1 VTTLAADESPSV
13 TSRSAS
19 HGSRTAAMAVLA
31 GVAYLFAAELGM
43 TLTMRPQPISTLWP
57 PNAILFGLLL
67 LTPQGRWWVVLLGA
81 FPAHLLVE
89 LWSGIPLPMIL
100 CWFLSNSSEA
110 LIGATLVRGMRGGPA
125 RFDTFLGVGIFL
137 FAALTSVFVS
147 CFLDAGFV
155 QLNAWGSTGYW
166 HNWRVRFLSNLL
178 AQLTFVPV
186 IATWGA
192 GGLRDLRRLPR
203 PRALEAGALVLLLGL
218 VCLLVFTRP
227 APAANTSPALLY
239 APLPFLLWA
248 AVRFGPPATSGSL
261 LLVAL
266 LAVAGA
272 VAGNGPFSADTPAA
286 NVVAMQS
293 FLIVVAI
300 PLMTL
305 AAITRERAAAEE
317 RVRAGEKRLQLA
329 LDAAQMG
336 TWEWEI
342 GTGRGVWSDTSA
354 AIVGSSST
362 GDDDLARF
370 RQLVL
375 PEDRAKVAAALE
387 GASDGSSPYDVQF
400 RIRHPDGSIRW
411 IHAKAAALPDETG
424 RLTRLVGVNAD
435 ITDREMAY
443 ATVNEWK
450 NRYEAAIRSSNQLL
464 YDWDPN
470 TDDVRYGGD
479 LERILGYTE
488 QEMGSGLAGW
498 LEKVYADDRSAFEAE
513 VARVIETHDSFRLVY
528 RFRRKDG
535 QVIWVEDRGHFFRD
549 AQGVVSRMVGF
560 IQDVSERTRSD
571 QALRSSEE
579 RFSLV
584 FRSSPQAIQITRQ
597 RDARI
602 LEVNDTWEAVFGYGR
617 EEAVGRTAAD
627 LGMFLSSAD
636 RERLLGLLDAGR
648 PVRDHELELRT
659 RSGEI
664 RQVTIDAERVDV
676 GGEPC
681 YLTFVRDVTERR
693 QAEAEAQEQRL
704 QVAHL
709 SRVAML
715 GEVSGALA
723 HELNQPLTA
732 ILANARAAQRLMAQE
747 PPDLGEVREILGEI
761 ADADRRAGEVIAR
774 LRAFL
779 HKGEM
784 QLGPVDLNDVVC
796 EVLTLIHSDL
806 IQRRVTVDTT
816 GLSPDLPEVFADRV
830 QMQQVL
836 LNLLLNACDAILP
849 DGLDRQ
855 VTIATAAGADGTV
868 ELSLADR
875 GTGIP
880 REEIQHIFEPF
891 VTSKPDGLGLGLS
904 ICRSIVMAHEGRLWA
919 DNNVDGGAT
928 FHLRLPVLDASA
940 EPG

>member
-1 VTTLAADESPSV
+1 MTSLATDESSAV
-13 TSRSAS
+13 TVPAVSGRY
-19 HGSRTAAMAVLA
+19 RTAVTAVLA

-67 LTPQGRWWVVLLGA
+67 LTPQRRWWVILLGA

-100 CWFLSNSSEA
+100 CWFLSNASEA
-110 LIGATLVRGMRGGPA
+110 LIGASVVLVLGGGPA
-125 RFDTFLGVGIFL
+125 RFDTFRGVGIFL
-137 FAALTSVFVS
+137 LAALTSVFIS

-155 QLNAWGSTGYW
+155 QLNGWGSTGYW
-166 HNWRVRFLSNLL
+166 HNWSVRFLSNLL
-178 AQLTFVPV
+178 AQLTFVPLIV
-186 IATWGA
+186 TWGEA
-192 GGLRDLRRLPR
+192 GRRGLRRLWGS
-203 PRALEAGALVLLLGL
+203 RAIEAAVLAVMLTL
-218 VCLLVFTRP
+218 VCLLVFTRAGP
-227 APAANTSPALLY
+227 STNTSPALLY

-248 AVRFGPPATSGSL
+248 AVRFGPAATSASL

-272 VAGNGPFSADTPAA
+272 VAGKGPFAGDTPAA
-286 NVVAMQS
+286 NVLAMQS

-305 AAITRERAAAEE
+305 SAITRERAAAEE
-317 RVRAGEKRLQLA
+317 RARTSEKRLQLA
-329 LDAAQMG
+329 LDAARMG
-336 TWEWEI
+336 TWEWEV

-354 AIVGSSST
+354 AIFGVPSA
-362 GDDDLARF
+362 GDGGLARF
-370 RQLVL
+370 LHLVV
-375 PEDRAKVAAALE
+375 PEDRVAVSTALDSAAA
-387 GASDGSSPYDVQF
+387 GGTPYDVQF
-400 RIRHPDGSIRW
+400 RIRHPDGSVRW
-411 IHAKAAALPDETG
+411 IHAKAAALADETG
-424 RLTRLVGVNAD
+424 RLTRLVGVNVD

-450 NRYEAAIRSSNQLL
+450 NRYEAAIQSSNQLL

-470 TDDVRYGGD
+470 TNDVRYGGD

-488 QEMGSGLAGW
+488 AEMGGGLAGW
-498 LEKVYADDRSAFEAE
+498 LEKVYPDDRSAFEAE
-513 VARVIETHDSFRLVY
+513 IARVIETHDSFRLVY

-535 QVIWVEDRGHFFRD
+535 GVIWVEDRGHFFRD

-560 IQDVSERTRSD
+560 IEDVTERTRSD

-617 EEAVGRTAAD
+617 EEAIGRTAAD
-627 LGMFLSSAD
+627 LGMFISPAD
-636 RERLLGLLDAGR
+636 RERLLGLLDEGR
-648 PVRDHELELRT
+648 PVRDYELELRT
-659 RSGEI
+659 RSGEV

-693 QAEAEAQEQRL
+693 HAEAEAQEQRL

-715 GEVSGALA
+715 GELSGALA

-747 PPDLGEVREILGEI
+747 RPDLGEVREILGEI

-784 QLGPVDLNDVVC
+784 QLGPVDLNEVVC
-796 EVLTLIHSDL
+796 EVLTLTHSDL
-806 IQRRVTVDTT
+806 IRRRVTVDTT
-816 GLSPDLPEVFADRV
+816 GLSADLPGVFADRV

-849 DGLDRQ
+849 DGLDRR
-855 VTIATAAGADGTV
+855 VTIATEAAADGTV

-880 REEIQHIFEPF
+880 PEEMQHIFEPF
-891 VTSKPDGLGLGLS
+891 FTSKADGLGLGLS
-904 ICRSIVMAHEGRLWA
+904 ICRSIVTAHEGRLWA
-919 DNNVDGGAT
+919 DNNGDGGAT

-940 EPG
+940 EQG

>member
-1 VTTLAADESPSV
+1 
-13 TSRSAS
+13 
-19 HGSRTAAMAVLA
+19 MAVLA

-67 LTPQGRWWVVLLGA
+67 LTPQRRWWVVLLGA
-81 FPAHLLVE
+81 FPAHVLVE
-89 LWSGIPLPMIL
+89 LWSGIPIPMIL

-110 LIGATLVRGMRGGPA
+110 LIGATLVRGIDPVTA
-125 RFDTFLGVGIFL
+125 RFDTFRGVGLFL

-155 QLNAWGSTGYW
+155 HLNGWGDTGYW
-166 HNWRVRFLSNLL
+166 ENWRVRFLSNLL

-186 IATWGA
+186 IVTWGA

-203 PRALEAGALVLLLGL
+203 SRVLEAATLAVLLGL
-218 VCLLVFTRP
+218 VCLLVFTRA
-227 APAANTSPALLY
+227 APATSTSPALLY

-286 NVVAMQS
+286 NVVSMQS

-317 RVRAGEKRLQLA
+317 RMRAGEKRLQLA

-342 GTGRGVWSDTSA
+342 GTDRGVWSATSA
-354 AIVGSSST
+354 AIFGVSSA
-362 GDDDLARF
+362 GDGDLARF
-370 RQLVL
+370 LALVV
-375 PEDRAKVAAALE
+375 PEDRTRVAAALE
-387 GASDGSSPYDVQF
+387 NAADGESPYDVQF
-400 RIRHPDGSIRW
+400 RIRQPDGSLRW
-411 IHAKAAALPDETG
+411 IHAKAAALVDEAG
-424 RLTRLVGVNAD
+424 RFTRLIGVNAD
-435 ITDREMAY
+435 ITEREMAY
-443 ATVNEWK
+443 AKVNEWK
-450 NRYEAAIRSSNQLL
+450 NRYEAAILSSNQLL
-464 YDWDPN
+464 YDWDPGTN
-470 TDDVRYGGD
+470 DVRYGGD
-479 LERILGYTE
+479 LERILGYNE
-488 QEMGSGLAGW
+488 QEMGVGLAGW
-498 LEKVYADDRSAFEAE
+498 VEKVHPDDRPPFEE
-513 VARVIETHDSFRLVY
+513 EIARVIATHDSFNLMY
-528 RFRRKDG
+528 RVRRKDG

-549 AQGVVSRMVGF
+549 AQGTVSRMVGF
-560 IQDVSERTRSD
+560 IQDVTERTRSD

-584 FRSSPQAIQITRQ
+584 FRSSPQAIQMTRQ

-602 LEVNDTWEAVFGYGR
+602 LEVNDTWEAVFGYTR
-617 EEAVGRTAAD
+617 AEAVGRTASE
-627 LGMFLSSAD
+627 LGMYVAPLD
-636 RERLLGLLDAGR
+636 RERMLGLLDAGH
-648 PVRDHELELRT
+648 PIRDYEVELLT
-659 RSGEI
+659 RSGEV
-664 RQVTIDAERVDV
+664 RQVTIDAELVEV

-693 QAEAEAQEQRL
+693 QAELEAQEQRL

-715 GEVSGALA
+715 GELSGALA

-732 ILANARAAQRLMAQE
+732 ILANARAAQRLMNQDPHDPAE
-747 PPDLGEVREILGEI
+747 LREILGEI
-761 ADADRRAGEVIAR
+761 VDADRRAGEVIAR

-784 QLGPVDLNDVVC
+784 QIGPVDLNEVVC

-806 IQRRVTVDTT
+806 IQRRVTVDTD
-816 GLSPDLPEVFADRV
+816 GLTPDLPAVLADRV

-836 LNLLLNACDAILP
+836 LNLLLNACDAIPP
-849 DGLDRQ
+849 DALDRQ
-855 VTIATAAGADGTV
+855 VTIATAGESDGSV
-868 ELSLADR
+868 ELVLVDR

-880 REEIQHIFEPF
+880 PDEMKHIFEPF
-891 VTSKPDGLGLGLS
+891 FTSKPDGLGLGLS
-904 ICRSIVMAHEGRLWA
+904 ICRSIVTAHAGRLWA
-919 DNNVDGGAT
+919 DNNPEGGAT
-928 FHLRLPVLDASA
+928 FHLWLPALENGREPSA
-940 EPG
+940 QG